1 MPIKDSNP
9 SIEWVKVRTVQSKRY
24 NILYLDSGSGIGG
37 GQRSL
42 LLLLKHLDATRFR
55 SFVGCLGD
63 SMLAAAAR
71 KEGHPVIPL
80 DLPKQHDKGDKTRRF
95 TFDDITRDLRQ
106 VKVILQLLGVLQE
119 KQIDLIHANSL
130 AAGLIGGVAAK
141 LYGVPIVMHK
151 RYATAYGVLDRL
163 CEALLDRV
171 ILVSEATRWTFAP
184 HSKQALI
191 YNGVELSKLEPSS
204 QVERQRNPACPDE
217 IGDPIGVETLRADL
231 NLDPNAVL
239 VGIVT
244 RITPE
249 KGIHTLIEATAKL
262 KASPAVQLLV
272 VGGPY
277 FPKDAEYINS
287 LKVQAKKLG
296 IADRVIFT
304 GFLED
309 TEAILSFL
317 DVVLL
322 ASTIPEAC
330 PRTIIEAMAA
340 GVPVIATPLGGSKE
354 LVTPETGI
362 LVPAEDP
369 DAFAEA
375 ITQLA
380 EDAERRKQMG
390 KACRLRAEQLF
401 CATQN
406 ARLTEDLYLDLL

>member
-1 MPIKDSNP
+1 
-9 SIEWVKVRTVQSKRY
+9 
-24 NILYLDSGSGIGG
+24 
-37 GQRSL
+37 
-42 LLLLKHLDATRFR
+42 
-55 SFVGCLGD
+55 
-63 SMLAAAAR
+63 MLAAAAR
-71 KEGHPVIPL
+71 KAGHPVIPL
-80 DLPKQHDKGDKTRRF
+80 NLPKQHDKGDKIRRF
-95 TFDDITRDLRQ
+95 TLHDIGRDLQ
-106 VKVILQLLGVLQE
+106 HITVIFQLLRVLEEQ
-119 KQIDLIHANSL
+119 QIDLIHANSL

-151 RYATAYGVLDRL
+151 RYATAYGVLDRI

-171 ILVSEATRWTFAP
+171 ILVSEATRWRFAP
-184 HSKQALI
+184 SSKQALI
-191 YNGVELSKLEPSS
+191 YNGVELSSLQPSS
-204 QVERQRNPACPDE
+204 QL
-217 IGDPIGVETLRADL
+217 ETLRADL
-231 NLDPNAVL
+231 NLDPDALL

-262 KASPAVQLLV
+262 KKSPNIQLLV

-277 FPKDAEYINS
+277 FPKDAEYIES
-287 LKVQAKKLG
+287 LKVQAEKLG

-309 TEAILSFL
+309 TGAILSLL

-340 GVPVIATPLGGSKE
+340 GAPVIATPLGGSKE

-362 LVPAEDP
+362 LVPAEDA

-380 EDAERRKQMG
+380 EDTQRRKRMG
-390 KACRLRAEQLF
+390 RACRLRAEQLF

>member
-1 MPIKDSNP
+1 M
-9 SIEWVKVRTVQSKRY
+9 QSKRC

-55 SFVGCLGD
+55 SFLGCLGD

-71 KEGHPVIPL
+71 KAGHPVVPL
-80 DLPKQHDKGDKTRRF
+80 DLPQQHDKGDKVRRF
-95 TFDDITRDLRQ
+95 TFDDIGRDLRQ
-106 VKVILQLLGVLQE
+106 LKVIFQLLWVLE
-119 KQIDLIHANSL
+119 DKQIDLIHANSL
-130 AAGLIGGVAAK
+130 AAGLIGGVAGK
-141 LYGVPIVMHK
+141 LYGIPVIMHK
-151 RYATAYGVLDRL
+151 RYATAYGVLDRI
-163 CEALLDRV
+163 CEALLDRA
-171 ILVSEATRWTFAP
+171 ILVSEATRWEFAP

-191 YNGVELSKLEPSS
+191 YNGVELSAFQPSS
-204 QVERQRNPACPDE
+204 QA
-217 IGDPIGVETLRADL
+217 ETLRTVF
-231 NLDPNAVL
+231 NLDPDAVL
-239 VGIVT
+239 IGIVT

-249 KGIHTLIEATAKL
+249 KGIHLLIEVTAKL
-262 KASPAVQLLV
+262 KSSPSVQLLV

-277 FPKDAEYINS
+277 FRTDAEYIDS

-296 IADRVIFT
+296 VADRVIFT

-309 TEAILSFL
+309 TDAILSLL
-317 DVVLL
+317 DIVLL

-354 LVTPETGI
+354 LVTPETGL
-362 LVPAEDP
+362 LVPAEDA
-369 DAFAEA
+369 DAFAAA

-380 EDAERRKQMG
+380 EDAERRKRMG
-390 KACRLRAEQLF
+390 VACRLRAEQLF
-401 CATQN
+401 CAAQN

>member
-1 MPIKDSNP
+1 M
-9 SIEWVKVRTVQSKRY
+9 QSKRY

-42 LLLLKHLDATRFR
+42 LLLLKHLDTTRFC
-55 SFVGCLGD
+55 SFVGCLGG

-71 KEGHPVIPL
+71 KAGHSVSPL
-80 DLPKQHDKGDKTRRF
+80 DLPKQHDKGDKVRRF
-95 TFDDITRDLRQ
+95 TFDDIGRDLRQ
-106 VKVILQLLGVLQE
+106 LKVIFQLLAVLAD

-130 AAGLIGGVAAK
+130 AAGLIGGVASK
-141 LYGVPIVMHK
+141 LYGIPIVMHK
-151 RYATAYGVLDRL
+151 RYATAYGVLDRI

-184 HSKQALI
+184 DSKQALI
-191 YNGVELSKLEPSS
+191 YNGVELSSLQSSS
-204 QVERQRNPACPDE
+204 QVERQRNP
-217 IGDPIGVETLRADL
+217 DPIGVEPLQSDL
-231 NLDPNAVL
+231 NLDPDAL
-239 VGIVT
+239 LIGIVT

-262 KASPAVQLLV
+262 KVLPAVQLLV

-277 FPKDAEYINS
+277 FPKDAEYIDS
-287 LKVQAKKLG
+287 LKVQTEKLG
-296 IADRVIFT
+296 ITDRVIFT

-309 TEAILSFL
+309 TDAILSLL

-362 LVPAEDP
+362 LVPPEDA

-380 EDAERRKQMG
+380 EDAERRERMG
-390 KACRLRAEQLF
+390 EACRLRAEHLF

>member
-1 MPIKDSNP
+1 
-9 SIEWVKVRTVQSKRY
+9 
-24 NILYLDSGSGIGG
+24 
-37 GQRSL
+37 
-42 LLLLKHLDATRFR
+42 
-55 SFVGCLGD
+55 
-63 SMLAAAAR
+63 MLAAAAR
-71 KEGHPVIPL
+71 KAGHPVIPL
-80 DLPKQHDKGDKTRRF
+80 DLPKQHDKGDKVRRF
-95 TFDDITRDLRQ
+95 TFDDITRDLLQ
-106 VKVILQLLGVLQE
+106 LKVIFQLLWVLEE

-130 AAGLIGGVAAK
+130 AAGLIGGIAAK

-163 CEALLDRV
+163 CEKLLDRV
-171 ILVSEATRWTFAP
+171 ILVSEATRWAFAP

-191 YNGVELSKLEPSS
+191 YNGVELSALRPPLSPPRWRGGK
-204 QVERQRNPACPDE
+204 
-217 IGDPIGVETLRADL
+217 TLRADL
-231 NLDPNAVL
+231 NLDPDAL
-239 VGIVT
+239 LIGIVT

-249 KGIHTLIEATAKL
+249 KGIHLLIEATAKL
-262 KASPAVQLLV
+262 KASPYIQLLV

-277 FPKDAEYINS
+277 FPKDAEYIDS
-287 LKVQAKKLG
+287 LKVQAEKLG

-309 TEAILSFL
+309 TGAILSLL

-369 DAFAEA
+369 DAFAAA

-380 EDAERRKQMG
+380 EDNERRKRMG

>member
-1 MPIKDSNP
+1 M
-9 SIEWVKVRTVQSKRY
+9 QSKRY

-71 KEGHPVIPL
+71 KAGHPVIPL
-80 DLPKQHDKGDKTRRF
+80 DLPKQHDKGDKVRRF
-95 TFDDITRDLRQ
+95 TFDDITRDLLQ
-106 VKVILQLLGVLQE
+106 LKVIFQLLWVLEE

-130 AAGLIGGVAAK
+130 AAGLIGGIAAK

-163 CEALLDRV
+163 CEKLLDRV
-171 ILVSEATRWTFAP
+171 ILVSEATRWAFAP
-184 HSKQALI
+184 HSKQTLI
-191 YNGVELSKLEPSS
+191 YNGVELSALRPPLSPPRWRGGK
-204 QVERQRNPACPDE
+204 
-217 IGDPIGVETLRADL
+217 TLRTDL
-231 NLDPNAVL
+231 NLDPDAL
-239 VGIVT
+239 LIGIVT

-249 KGIHTLIEATAKL
+249 KGIHLLIEATAKL
-262 KASPAVQLLV
+262 KASPYIQLLV

-277 FPKDAEYINS
+277 FPKDAEYIDS
-287 LKVQAKKLG
+287 LRVQAEKLG

-309 TEAILSFL
+309 TGAILSLL

-362 LVPAEDP
+362 LVPAEDA
-369 DAFAEA
+369 DAFAAA

-380 EDAERRKQMG
+380 EDNERRKQMG

-401 CATQN
+401 CAIQN

>member
-1 MPIKDSNP
+1 M
-9 SIEWVKVRTVQSKRY
+9 QSKRY

-71 KEGHPVIPL
+71 KAGHPVIPL
-80 DLPKQHDKGDKTRRF
+80 DLPKQHDKGDKVRRF
-95 TFDDITRDLRQ
+95 TFDDITRDLLQ
-106 VKVILQLLGVLQE
+106 LKVIFQLLWVLEE

-130 AAGLIGGVAAK
+130 AAGLIGGIAAK
-141 LYGVPIVMHK
+141 LYGIPIVMHK

-163 CEALLDRV
+163 CEKLLDRV
-171 ILVSEATRWTFAP
+171 ILVSEATRWAFAP
-184 HSKQALI
+184 HSKQTLI
-191 YNGVELSKLEPSS
+191 YNGVELSALRPPLSPPRWRGGK
-204 QVERQRNPACPDE
+204 
-217 IGDPIGVETLRADL
+217 TLRADL
-231 NLDPNAVL
+231 NLDPDAL
-239 VGIVT
+239 LIGIVT

-249 KGIHTLIEATAKL
+249 KGIHLLIEATAKL
-262 KASPAVQLLV
+262 KASPYIQLLV

-277 FPKDAEYINS
+277 FPKDAEYIDS
-287 LKVQAKKLG
+287 LKVQAEKLG

-309 TEAILSFL
+309 TGAILSLL

-362 LVPAEDP
+362 LVPAEDA
-369 DAFAEA
+369 DAFAAA

-380 EDAERRKQMG
+380 EDAERRKRMG
-390 KACRLRAEQLF
+390 VACRLRAEQLF
-401 CATQN
+401 CAN
-406 ARLTEDLYLDLL
+406 AERTVD

>member
-1 MPIKDSNP
+1 M
-9 SIEWVKVRTVQSKRY
+9 KVRTVQPKRY
-24 NILYLDSGSGIGG
+24 NVLYLDSGSGIGG

-42 LLLLKHLDATRFR
+42 LLLLKHLDTTRFC

-71 KEGHPVIPL
+71 KAGHPVLPL
-80 DLPKQHDKGDKTRRF
+80 DLPQQHDKGNKTRRF
-95 TFDDITRDLRQ
+95 TSDDITRDLRQ
-106 VKVILQLLGVLQE
+106 LKVIFQLLWMLAD

-141 LYGVPIVMHK
+141 LYGIPVVMHK
-151 RYATAYGVLDRL
+151 RYATAYGVLDRI

-171 ILVSEATRWTFAP
+171 ILVSEATRWAFAP
-184 HSKQALI
+184 DSKQALI
-191 YNGVELSKLEPSS
+191 YNGVELSSLQPSA
-204 QVERQRNPACPDE
+204 QAA
-217 IGDPIGVETLRADL
+217 TLRTDF
-231 NLDPNAVL
+231 NLDPDALL

-249 KGIHTLIEATAKL
+249 KGIHTLIEATGRL
-262 KASPAVQLLV
+262 KTSPFVQLLV

-277 FPKDAEYINS
+277 FPKDAEYIDS
-287 LKVQAKKLG
+287 LKVQAERLG
-296 IADRVIFT
+296 VADRVIFT

-309 TEAILSFL
+309 TEAILSLL

-362 LVPAEDP
+362 LVPPEDP
-369 DAFAEA
+369 DAFARA
-375 ITQLA
+375 IMRLA
-380 EDAERRKQMG
+380 EDAERRKRMD

>member
-1 MPIKDSNP
+1 M
-9 SIEWVKVRTVQSKRY
+9 QSKRY

-42 LLLLKHLDATRFR
+42 LLLLKHLDAARFH
-55 SFVGCLGD
+55 SFLGCLGD

-71 KEGHPVIPL
+71 KAGHTVSPL
-80 DLPKQHDKGDKTRRF
+80 DLPQQHDKGDKVRRF
-95 TFDDITRDLRQ
+95 TFDDIGRDLRHLR
-106 VKVILQLLGVLQE
+106 VIFQLLRVLAE

-130 AAGLIGGVAAK
+130 AAGLIGGIAAK

-151 RYATAYGVLDRL
+151 RYATAYGVLDRV
-163 CEALLDRV
+163 CEALLDHV
-171 ILVSEATRWTFAP
+171 ILVSEATRWAFAP
-184 HSKQALI
+184 DAKQTLI
-191 YNGVELSKLEPSS
+191 YNGVEFSSLQPSS
-204 QVERQRNPACPDE
+204 Q
-217 IGDPIGVETLRADL
+217 VETLRADL
-231 NLDPNAVL
+231 SLDPDALL

-262 KASPAVQLLV
+262 KASSAVQLLV

-277 FPKDAEYINS
+277 FPKDAEYIDS

-296 IADRVIFT
+296 VTDRVIFT

-309 TEAILSFL
+309 TEAILSLL

-362 LVPAEDP
+362 LVPAEDA

-375 ITQLA
+375 IAQLA
-380 EDAERRKQMG
+380 EDAERRKRMG
-390 KACRLRAEQLF
+390 KGCRLRAEQLF
-401 CATQN
+401 CAMQN
-406 ARLTEDLYLDLL
+406 ARLTEALYLDLL

>member
-1 MPIKDSNP
+1 M
-9 SIEWVKVRTVQSKRY
+9 QSKRY

-55 SFVGCLGD
+55 SFLGCLGD

-71 KEGHPVIPL
+71 KAGHPVIPL
-80 DLPKQHDKGDKTRRF
+80 DLPKQHDKGDKVRRF
-95 TFDDITRDLRQ
+95 TFDDITRDLLQ
-106 VKVILQLLGVLQE
+106 LKVIFQLLWVLEE

-130 AAGLIGGVAAK
+130 AAGLIGGIAAK
-141 LYGVPIVMHK
+141 LYGIPIVMHK

-163 CEALLDRV
+163 CEKLLDRV
-171 ILVSEATRWTFAP
+171 ILVSEATRWAFAP

-191 YNGVELSKLEPSS
+191 YNGVELSALRPPLSPPRWRGGK
-204 QVERQRNPACPDE
+204 
-217 IGDPIGVETLRADL
+217 TLRADL
-231 NLDPNAVL
+231 NLDPDAL
-239 VGIVT
+239 LIGIVT

-249 KGIHTLIEATAKL
+249 KGIHLLIEATAKL
-262 KASPAVQLLV
+262 KASPYIQLLV

-277 FPKDAEYINS
+277 FPKDAEYIDS
-287 LKVQAKKLG
+287 LKVQAEKLG

-309 TEAILSFL
+309 TGAILSLL

-369 DAFAEA
+369 DAFAAA

-380 EDAERRKQMG
+380 EDNERRKRMG

>member
-1 MPIKDSNP
+1 M
-9 SIEWVKVRTVQSKRY
+9 QSERY

-42 LLLLKHLDATRFR
+42 LLLLKHLDTTRFR
-55 SFVGCLGD
+55 SFVGCLGE

-71 KEGHPVIPL
+71 KAGHTVIPL
-80 DLPKQHDKGDKTRRF
+80 DLPRQHDKGDTGRRF
-95 TFDDITRDLRQ
+95 TFHDIGRDLRQ
-106 VKVILQLLGVLQE
+106 LNVIFQLLWVLEE

-141 LYGVPIVMHK
+141 LYGLPVVMHK
-151 RYATAYGVLDRL
+151 RYATTYRVLDRI
-163 CEALLDRV
+163 CEGLLDRV
-171 ILVSEATRWTFAP
+171 ILVSEATRWAFAP
-184 HSKQALI
+184 SSKQVLI
-191 YNGVELSKLEPSS
+191 YNGVELSPFRPPLSPPRWRGGK
-204 QVERQRNPACPDE
+204 
-217 IGDPIGVETLRADL
+217 TLRADL
-231 NLDPNAVL
+231 NLDPDAVL
-239 VGIVT
+239 IGIVT
-244 RITPE
+244 RLTPE

-262 KASPAVQLLV
+262 TVSPPVQLLV

-277 FPKDAEYINS
+277 FPKDAEYIDS

-309 TEAILSFL
+309 TGAILSLL

-362 LVPAEDP
+362 LVPPEDP
-369 DAFAEA
+369 DAFAAA

-380 EDAERRKQMG
+380 ENSERRKQMG

-401 CATQN
+401 GATQN

>member
-1 MPIKDSNP
+1 M
-9 SIEWVKVRTVQSKRY
+9 QSKRY

-55 SFVGCLGD
+55 SFLGCLGD

-71 KEGHPVIPL
+71 KAGHPVIPL
-80 DLPKQHDKGDKTRRF
+80 DLPQQHDKGDKVRRF
-95 TFDDITRDLRQ
+95 TFDDITRDLLQ
-106 VKVILQLLGVLQE
+106 LKVIFQLLGVLQE

-130 AAGLIGGVAAK
+130 AAGLISGVAGK
-141 LYGVPIVMHK
+141 LYGIPVIMHK
-151 RYATAYGVLDRL
+151 RYATAYGVLDRI

-171 ILVSEATRWTFAP
+171 ILVSEATRWAFAP
-184 HSKQALI
+184 DSKQALI
-191 YNGVELSKLEPSS
+191 YNGVELSPLQPSS
-204 QVERQRNPACPDE
+204 RA
-217 IGDPIGVETLRADL
+217 ETLRADF
-231 NLDPNAVL
+231 NSDPDAL
-239 VGIVT
+239 LIGIVT

-249 KGIHTLIEATAKL
+249 KGIHLLIEATAKL
-262 KASPAVQLLV
+262 KASPSVQLLV

-277 FPKDAEYINS
+277 FPKDAEYIDS

-296 IADRVIFT
+296 ITDRVVFT

-309 TEAILSFL
+309 TGAILSLL

-362 LVPAEDP
+362 LVPAEDA

-380 EDAERRKQMG
+380 EDSERRKRMG
-390 KACRLRAEQLF
+390 KACRLRAERLF

-406 ARLTEDLYLDLL
+406 ARLTEDLYLELL

>member
-1 MPIKDSNP
+1 M
-9 SIEWVKVRTVQSKRY
+9 QSKRY

-55 SFVGCLGD
+55 SFLGCLGD

-71 KEGHPVIPL
+71 KAGHPVIPL
-80 DLPKQHDKGDKTRRF
+80 DLPKQHDKGDKVRRF
-95 TFDDITRDLRQ
+95 TFDDITRDLLQ
-106 VKVILQLLGVLQE
+106 FKVIFQLLWVLEE

-130 AAGLIGGVAAK
+130 AAGLIGGIVGK

-163 CEALLDRV
+163 CEVLLDRV
-171 ILVSEATRWTFAP
+171 ILVSEATRWAFAP

-191 YNGVELSKLEPSS
+191 YNGVELSALRPPLSPPRWRGGK
-204 QVERQRNPACPDE
+204 
-217 IGDPIGVETLRADL
+217 TLRADL
-231 NLDPNAVL
+231 NLDPDAL
-239 VGIVT
+239 LIGIVT

-249 KGIHTLIEATAKL
+249 KGIHLLIEATAKL
-262 KASPAVQLLV
+262 KASPYIQLLV

-277 FPKDAEYINS
+277 FPKDAEYIDS
-287 LKVQAKKLG
+287 LKVQAEKLG

-309 TEAILSFL
+309 TGAILSLL

-369 DAFAEA
+369 DAFAAA

-380 EDAERRKQMG
+380 EDNERRKRMG

>member
-1 MPIKDSNP
+1 M
-9 SIEWVKVRTVQSKRY
+9 QSKRY

-55 SFVGCLGD
+55 SFLGCLGD

-71 KEGHPVIPL
+71 KAGHPVIPL
-80 DLPKQHDKGDKTRRF
+80 DLPKQHDKGDKVRRF
-95 TFDDITRDLRQ
+95 TFDDITRDLLQ
-106 VKVILQLLGVLQE
+106 LKVIFQLLWVLEE

-130 AAGLIGGVAAK
+130 AAGLIGGIAAK

-163 CEALLDRV
+163 CEKLLDRV
-171 ILVSEATRWTFAP
+171 ILVSEATRWAFAP
-184 HSKQALI
+184 HSKQTLI
-191 YNGVELSKLEPSS
+191 YNGVELSALRPPLSPPRWRGGK
-204 QVERQRNPACPDE
+204 
-217 IGDPIGVETLRADL
+217 TLRADL
-231 NLDPNAVL
+231 NLDPDAL
-239 VGIVT
+239 LIGIVT

-249 KGIHTLIEATAKL
+249 KGIHLLIEATAKL
-262 KASPAVQLLV
+262 KASPSVQLLV

-277 FPKDAEYINS
+277 FPKDAEYIDS
-287 LKVQAKKLG
+287 LKVQAEKLG

-309 TEAILSFL
+309 IQAILSLL

-362 LVPAEDP
+362 LVPAEDA
-369 DAFAEA
+369 DAFAAA

-380 EDAERRKQMG
+380 EDNERRKQMG

>member
-1 MPIKDSNP
+1 MS
-9 SIEWVKVRTVQSKRY
+9 EGRTVRSKRY

-42 LLLLKHLDATRFR
+42 LLLLKHLDATRFW

-71 KEGHPVIPL
+71 KVGHTVIPL
-80 DLPKQHDKGDKTRRF
+80 DLPQQHDKGNKARRF
-95 TFDDITRDLRQ
+95 TFNDITRDLRQ
-106 VKVILQLLGVLQE
+106 LKVIFQLLGVLAE
-119 KQIDLIHANSL
+119 KQIDLIHANSM

-151 RYATAYGVLDRL
+151 RYATTYGVLDRI

-171 ILVSEATRWTFAP
+171 ILVSEATRWRFAP
-184 HSKQALI
+184 HSKQMLI
-191 YNGVELSKLEPSS
+191 YNGVELSPFRPPLSPP
-204 QVERQRNPACPDE
+204 RWR
-217 IGDPIGVETLRADL
+217 GDKTLRANL
-231 NLDPNAVL
+231 NLDPDAIL

-262 KASPAVQLLV
+262 KTSPSVQLLV

-277 FPKDAEYINS
+277 FPKDAEYIDS
-287 LKVQAKKLG
+287 LKVQAEKLG

-309 TEAILSFL
+309 TGAILSLL

-330 PRTIIEAMAA
+330 PRTIIEAMGA

-362 LVPAEDP
+362 LVPPEDA

>member
-1 MPIKDSNP
+1 M
-9 SIEWVKVRTVQSKRY
+9 KVRTLQSKRY

-42 LLLLKHLDATRFR
+42 LLLLKYLDATRFR
-55 SFVGCLGD
+55 SFLGCLGD

-71 KEGHPVIPL
+71 KAGHPVIPL
-80 DLPKQHDKGDKTRRF
+80 DLPKQHDKGDKVRRF
-95 TFDDITRDLRQ
+95 TFDDIMRDLLQ
-106 VKVILQLLGVLQE
+106 LKVIFQLLWVLEE

-130 AAGLIGGVAAK
+130 AAGLIGGIAAK

-163 CEALLDRV
+163 CEKLLDRV
-171 ILVSEATRWTFAP
+171 ILVSEATRWAFAP
-184 HSKQALI
+184 HSKQTLI
-191 YNGVELSKLEPSS
+191 YNGVELSALRPPLSPPRWRGGK
-204 QVERQRNPACPDE
+204 
-217 IGDPIGVETLRADL
+217 TLRTDL
-231 NLDPNAVL
+231 NLDPDAL
-239 VGIVT
+239 LIGIVT

-249 KGIHTLIEATAKL
+249 KGIHLLIEATAKL
-262 KASPAVQLLV
+262 KASPYIQLLV

-277 FPKDAEYINS
+277 FPKDAEYIDS
-287 LKVQAKKLG
+287 LKVQAEKLG

-309 TEAILSFL
+309 IQAILSLL

-354 LVTPETGI
+354 LVTPETGL
-362 LVPAEDP
+362 LVPAEDA
-369 DAFAEA
+369 DAFAAA

-380 EDAERRKQMG
+380 EDNERRKRMG

>member
-1 MPIKDSNP
+1 M
-9 SIEWVKVRTVQSKRY
+9 QSKRY

-42 LLLLKHLDATRFR
+42 LLLLKYLDATRFR
-55 SFVGCLGD
+55 SFLGCLGD

-71 KEGHPVIPL
+71 KAGHPVIPL
-80 DLPKQHDKGDKTRRF
+80 DLPKQHDKGDKVRRF
-95 TFDDITRDLRQ
+95 TFDDITRDLLQ
-106 VKVILQLLGVLQE
+106 LKVIFQLLWVLEE

-130 AAGLIGGVAAK
+130 AAGLIGGIAAK

-163 CEALLDRV
+163 CEKLLDRV
-171 ILVSEATRWTFAP
+171 ILVSEATRWAFAP
-184 HSKQALI
+184 HSKQTLI
-191 YNGVELSKLEPSS
+191 YNGVELSALRPPLSPPRWRGGK
-204 QVERQRNPACPDE
+204 
-217 IGDPIGVETLRADL
+217 TLRADL
-231 NLDPNAVL
+231 NLDPDAL
-239 VGIVT
+239 LIGIVT

-249 KGIHTLIEATAKL
+249 KGIHLLIEATTKL
-262 KASPAVQLLV
+262 KASSYIQLLV

-277 FPKDAEYINS
+277 FPKDAEYIDS

-309 TEAILSFL
+309 TGAILSLL

-369 DAFAEA
+369 DAFAAA

-380 EDAERRKQMG
+380 EDNERRKRMG

>member
-1 MPIKDSNP
+1 M
-9 SIEWVKVRTVQSKRY
+9 QSKRY
-24 NILYLDSGSGIGG
+24 NILCLDSGSGIGG

-42 LLLLKHLDATRFR
+42 LLLLKHLDTTRFR

-71 KEGHPVIPL
+71 KAGHTVLPL
-80 DLPKQHDKGDKTRRF
+80 DLPQQHDKGDKVRRF
-95 TFDDITRDLRQ
+95 TFDDLTRDLRQ
-106 VKVILQLLGVLQE
+106 LKVIFQLLGVLE
-119 KQIDLIHANSL
+119 AKQIDLIHANSL

-141 LYGVPIVMHK
+141 LYGIPIVMHK
-151 RYATAYGVLDRL
+151 RYATAYGVLDRI

-171 ILVSEATRWTFAP
+171 ILVSEATRWRFAP
-184 HSKQALI
+184 HSKQTLI
-191 YNGVELSKLEPSS
+191 YNGVELSSLQSS
-204 QVERQRNPACPDE
+204 PQT
-217 IGDPIGVETLRADL
+217 ETLRADL
-231 NLDPNAVL
+231 NLDPDAL
-239 VGIVT
+239 LIGIVT

-262 KASPAVQLLV
+262 KASPPVQLLV

-277 FPKDAEYINS
+277 FPKDAEYIDS

-296 IADRVIFT
+296 IADRVVFT

-309 TEAILSFL
+309 TDAMLSLL

-362 LVPAEDP
+362 LVPAEDA
-369 DAFAEA
+369 DAFAGA

-380 EDAERRKQMG
+380 EDADRREQLG

>member
-1 MPIKDSNP
+1 
-9 SIEWVKVRTVQSKRY
+9 
-24 NILYLDSGSGIGG
+24 
-37 GQRSL
+37 
-42 LLLLKHLDATRFR
+42 
-55 SFVGCLGD
+55 
-63 SMLAAAAR
+63 MLSAAAQKA
-71 KEGHPVIPL
+71 GHPVLAL
-80 DLPKQHDKGDKTRRF
+80 DLPQQHDKGDKTRRF
-95 TFDDITRDLRQ
+95 TFDDLMRDLRQ
-106 VKVILQLLGVLQE
+106 LKVIFQLLRLLEE

-130 AAGLIGGVAAK
+130 AAGLIGGIAAK
-141 LYGVPIVMHK
+141 LYGIPIVMHK
-151 RYATAYGVLDRL
+151 RYATAYGVLDRI

-184 HSKQALI
+184 HSKQVLI
-191 YNGVELSKLEPSS
+191 YNGVELSSFQSSS
-204 QVERQRNPACPDE
+204 QVEHQRNP
-217 IGDPIGVETLRADL
+217 DPIGAETLRANL
-231 NLDPNAVL
+231 NLNPDALL

-262 KASPAVQLLV
+262 KTSPNIQLLV

-277 FPKDAEYINS
+277 FPKDAEYIDS
-287 LKVQAKKLG
+287 LKAQVRKNLG

-304 GFLED
+304 GFLEETD
-309 TEAILSFL
+309 AILSLL

-362 LVPAEDP
+362 LVPAEAA

-380 EDAERRKQMG
+380 EDAERRKRMG
-390 KACRLRAEQLF
+390 KGLPFEGGTPVLCNAE
-401 CATQN
+401 
-406 ARLTEDLYLDLL
+406 R

>member
-1 MPIKDSNP
+1 M
-9 SIEWVKVRTVQSKRY
+9 QSKRY

-55 SFVGCLGD
+55 SFLGCLGD

-71 KEGHPVIPL
+71 KAGHPVIPL
-80 DLPKQHDKGDKTRRF
+80 DLPKQHDKGDKVRRF
-95 TFDDITRDLRQ
+95 TFDDITRDLLQ
-106 VKVILQLLGVLQE
+106 LKVIFQLLWVLEE

-130 AAGLIGGVAAK
+130 AAGLIGGIAAK

-151 RYATAYGVLDRL
+151 RYATAYGVLDWL
-163 CEALLDRV
+163 CEKLLDRV
-171 ILVSEATRWTFAP
+171 ILVSEATRWAFAP
-184 HSKQALI
+184 HSKQTLI
-191 YNGVELSKLEPSS
+191 YNGVELSALRLPLSPPRWRGGK
-204 QVERQRNPACPDE
+204 
-217 IGDPIGVETLRADL
+217 TLWADL
-231 NLDPNAVL
+231 NLDPDAL
-239 VGIVT
+239 LIGIVT

-249 KGIHTLIEATAKL
+249 KGIHLLIEATAKL
-262 KASPAVQLLV
+262 KASSSVQLLV

-277 FPKDAEYINS
+277 FPKDAEYIDS
-287 LKVQAKKLG
+287 LKVQAEKLG

-309 TEAILSFL
+309 IQAILSLL

-369 DAFAEA
+369 DAFAAA

-380 EDAERRKQMG
+380 EDNERRKQMG

>member
-1 MPIKDSNP
+1 
-9 SIEWVKVRTVQSKRY
+9 
-24 NILYLDSGSGIGG
+24 
-37 GQRSL
+37 
-42 LLLLKHLDATRFR
+42 
-55 SFVGCLGD
+55 
-63 SMLAAAAR
+63 MLAAAAR
-71 KEGHPVIPL
+71 KAGHPVSPL
-80 DLPKQHDKGDKTRRF
+80 DLPQQHDKGDKTRRF
-95 TFDDITRDLRQ
+95 TFDDIARDLRQ
-106 VKVILQLLGVLQE
+106 LKVVFQLLGVLSE

-151 RYATAYGVLDRL
+151 RYATAYGVLDRMGD
-163 CEALLDRV
+163 ALLDRV
-171 ILVSEATRWTFAP
+171 ILVSEATRWAFAP
-184 HSKQALI
+184 DAKQTLI
-191 YNGVELSKLEPSS
+191 YNGVELSSFRPPLSPPRWRGGK
-204 QVERQRNPACPDE
+204 
-217 IGDPIGVETLRADL
+217 TLRADL
-231 NLDPNAVL
+231 NIAPDALL

-249 KGIHTLIEATAKL
+249 KGIHLLIEATARL
-262 KASPAVQLLV
+262 RASPLVQLLV

-277 FPKDAEYINS
+277 FPKDAEYIDS
-287 LKVQAKKLG
+287 LKVQAEKLG
-296 IADRVIFT
+296 IANRVIFT

-309 TEAILSFL
+309 TDTILSLL

-362 LVPAEDP
+362 LVPAEDA
-369 DAFAEA
+369 DAFAAA

-380 EDAERRKQMG
+380 EDADRRKRMG

>member
-1 MPIKDSNP
+1 M
-9 SIEWVKVRTVQSKRY
+9 QSKRY

-42 LLLLKHLDATRFR
+42 LLLLKHLDTTRFC

-71 KEGHPVIPL
+71 KAEHPVLPL
-80 DLPKQHDKGDKTRRF
+80 DLPKQHDKGDKVRRF
-95 TFDDITRDLRQ
+95 TFDDIGRDLRHL
-106 VKVILQLLGVLQE
+106 KVIFQLLGVLEE

-151 RYATAYGVLDRL
+151 RYATAYGILDRI

-171 ILVSEATRWTFAP
+171 ILVSEATRWKFAP
-184 HSKQALI
+184 DSKQALI
-191 YNGVELSKLEPSS
+191 YNGVELSSLQPSS
-204 QVERQRNPACPDE
+204 QA
-217 IGDPIGVETLRADL
+217 ETLRADL
-231 NLDPNAVL
+231 NLDPDAL
-239 VGIVT
+239 LIGIVT

-262 KASPAVQLLV
+262 KKSPTVQLLV

-277 FPKDAEYINS
+277 FPKDVEYIDS

-309 TEAILSFL
+309 TDVILSLL

-362 LVPAEDP
+362 LVPPEDA
-369 DAFAEA
+369 DAFAAA

-380 EDAERRKQMG
+380 EDAEQRKRMG
-390 KACRLRAEQLF
+390 KACRLRAEHLF

>member
-1 MPIKDSNP
+1 M
-9 SIEWVKVRTVQSKRY
+9 EWVKVRTVQSKRY

-42 LLLLKHLDATRFR
+42 LLLLKHLNAMRFR

-63 SMLAAAAR
+63 SMLATAAR
-71 KEGHPVIPL
+71 KAGHTVLPL
-80 DLPKQHDKGDKTRRF
+80 ALPQQHDKGDKVRRF

-106 VKVILQLLGVLQE
+106 LKVICQLLWALAE

-151 RYATAYGVLDRL
+151 RYATAYGVLDRI
-163 CEALLDRV
+163 CEALLDHV

-191 YNGVELSKLEPSS
+191 YNGVELSSLQPSL
-204 QVERQRNPACPDE
+204 QA
-217 IGDPIGVETLRADL
+217 ETLRADL
-231 NLDPNAVL
+231 NLDPDAL
-239 VGIVT
+239 LIGIVT

-262 KASPAVQLLV
+262 KALPFVQLLV
-272 VGGPY
+272 VGGAY
-277 FPKDAEYINS
+277 FPKDAEYIDS
-287 LKVQAKKLG
+287 LKVQAEKLG

-309 TEAILSFL
+309 TDVILSLL

-362 LVPAEDP
+362 LVPAEDAN
-369 DAFAEA
+369 AFATA

-380 EDAERRKQMG
+380 EDSERRKQMG

-406 ARLTEDLYLDLL
+406 ARLTENLYLDLL

>member
-1 MPIKDSNP
+1 M
-9 SIEWVKVRTVQSKRY
+9 QSKRY

-42 LLLLKHLDATRFR
+42 LLLLKHLDTTRFH

-71 KEGHPVIPL
+71 KAGHTVLPF
-80 DLPKQHDKGDKTRRF
+80 DLPQQHDKGDKARRF

-106 VKVILQLLGVLQE
+106 LTVIFQLLGVLE
-119 KQIDLIHANSL
+119 AKQINLIHANSL

-141 LYGVPIVMHK
+141 LYGVPVVMHK
-151 RYATAYGVLDRL
+151 RYATAYGVLDRI

-184 HSKQALI
+184 NSKQALI
-191 YNGVELSKLEPSS
+191 YNGVELSSLQPSPQTEP
-204 QVERQRNPACPDE
+204 
-217 IGDPIGVETLRADL
+217 LRADF
-231 NLDPNAVL
+231 NLDPDAVL
-239 VGIVT
+239 IGIVT

-262 KASPAVQLLV
+262 KASPSVQLLV

-277 FPKDAEYINS
+277 FPKDAEYIDS
-287 LKVQAKKLG
+287 LKAQAKELG
-296 IADRVIFT
+296 VADRVIFT

-309 TEAILSFL
+309 TAAILSLL

-362 LVPAEDP
+362 LVPAEDA
-369 DAFAEA
+369 DAFAKA
-375 ITQLA
+375 ISQLV
-380 EDAERRKQMG
+380 EDAERRKRMG
-390 KACRLRAEQLF
+390 KACRLRAKQLF

>member
-1 MPIKDSNP
+1 M
-9 SIEWVKVRTVQSKRY
+9 QSKRY

-55 SFVGCLGD
+55 SFLGCLGD

-71 KEGHPVIPL
+71 KAGHPVIPL
-80 DLPKQHDKGDKTRRF
+80 DLPKQHDKGDKVRRF
-95 TFDDITRDLRQ
+95 TFDDITRDLLQ
-106 VKVILQLLGVLQE
+106 LKVIFQLLWVLEE

-130 AAGLIGGVAAK
+130 AAGLIGGIAAK

-163 CEALLDRV
+163 CEKLLDRV
-171 ILVSEATRWTFAP
+171 ILVSEATRWAFAP
-184 HSKQALI
+184 HSKQTLI
-191 YNGVELSKLEPSS
+191 YNGVELSALRPPLSPPRWRGGK
-204 QVERQRNPACPDE
+204 
-217 IGDPIGVETLRADL
+217 TLRADL
-231 NLDPNAVL
+231 NLDPDAL
-239 VGIVT
+239 LIGIVT

-249 KGIHTLIEATAKL
+249 KGIHLLIEATAKL
-262 KASPAVQLLV
+262 KASPYIQLLV

-277 FPKDAEYINS
+277 FPKDAEYIDS
-287 LKVQAKKLG
+287 LKVQAEKLG

-309 TEAILSFL
+309 IQAILSLL

-362 LVPAEDP
+362 LVPAEDA
-369 DAFAEA
+369 DAFAAA

-380 EDAERRKQMG
+380 EDNERRKQMG

>member
-1 MPIKDSNP
+1 MG
-9 SIEWVKVRTVQSKRY
+9 ETVQSQR

-42 LLLLKHLDATRFR
+42 LLLLKHLDVTRFR
-55 SFVGCLGD
+55 SFLGCLGD
-63 SMLAAAAR
+63 SMLAAVAQKA
-71 KEGHPVIPL
+71 GYPVIPL
-80 DLPKQHDKGDKTRRF
+80 NLPKQHDKGDKVRRF
-95 TFDDITRDLRQ
+95 TLHDIGRDLQ
-106 VKVILQLLGVLQE
+106 HIAGIFQILRVLE
-119 KQIDLIHANSL
+119 ERQIDLIHANSL

-151 RYATAYGVLDRL
+151 RYATAYGVLDRI

-171 ILVSEATRWTFAP
+171 ILVSEATRWKFAP

-191 YNGVELSKLEPSS
+191 YNGVELPSFQPSS
-204 QVERQRNPACPDE
+204 QVERQRNP
-217 IGDPIGVETLRADL
+217 DPIGAETLRTDL
-231 NLDPNAVL
+231 NLDPDAVL
-239 VGIVT
+239 IGVVT

-262 KASPAVQLLV
+262 KASPNIQLLV

-277 FPKDAEYINS
+277 FPKDAEYIDS
-287 LKVQAKKLG
+287 LKAQAKKLG
-296 IADRVIFT
+296 VADRVIFT

-309 TEAILSFL
+309 TDAILSLL
-317 DVVLL
+317 DIVLL

-340 GVPVIATPLGGSKE
+340 GAPVIATPLGGSKE
-354 LVTPETGI
+354 LVTPETGL
-362 LVPAEDP
+362 LVPAENP
-369 DAFAEA
+369 DAFAAA

-380 EDAERRKQMG
+380 EDAKRRNRMG

-406 ARLTEDLYLDLL
+406 ARLTEQLYLDLL

>member
-1 MPIKDSNP
+1 
-9 SIEWVKVRTVQSKRY
+9 
-24 NILYLDSGSGIGG
+24 
-37 GQRSL
+37 
-42 LLLLKHLDATRFR
+42 
-55 SFVGCLGD
+55 
-63 SMLAAAAR
+63 MLAAAAR
-71 KEGHPVIPL
+71 KAGHPVIPL
-80 DLPKQHDKGDKTRRF
+80 DLPQQHDKGDKARRF
-95 TFDDITRDLRQ
+95 TFDDIARDLRQ
-106 VKVILQLLGVLQE
+106 LKVIFQLLGVLAE

-141 LYGVPIVMHK
+141 LYGIPIVMHK
-151 RYATAYGVLDRL
+151 RYATAYGILDRI

-184 HSKQALI
+184 DSKQTLI
-191 YNGVELSKLEPSS
+191 YNGVELSPLQPSS
-204 QVERQRNPACPDE
+204 QAEP
-217 IGDPIGVETLRADL
+217 LRSDL
-231 NLDPNAVL
+231 NLDSDAL
-239 VGIVT
+239 LIGIVT

-262 KASPAVQLLV
+262 KASSPVQLLV

-277 FPKDAEYINS
+277 FPKDAEYIDS

-309 TEAILSFL
+309 TNAILSLL

-362 LVPAEDP
+362 LVPPEDP
-369 DAFAEA
+369 DAFAAA

-380 EDAERRKQMG
+380 EDTERRERMG

>member
-1 MPIKDSNP
+1 M
-9 SIEWVKVRTVQSKRY
+9 QSKRY

-71 KEGHPVIPL
+71 KAGHPVIPL
-80 DLPKQHDKGDKTRRF
+80 DLPKQHDKGDKVRRF
-95 TFDDITRDLRQ
+95 TFDDITRDLLQ
-106 VKVILQLLGVLQE
+106 LKVIFQLLWVLEE

-130 AAGLIGGVAAK
+130 AAGLIGGIAAK
-141 LYGVPIVMHK
+141 LYGIPIVMHK

-163 CEALLDRV
+163 CEVLLDRV
-171 ILVSEATRWTFAP
+171 ILVSEATRWAFAS

-191 YNGVELSKLEPSS
+191 YNGVEFSSLQPLS
-204 QVERQRNPACPDE
+204 QA
-217 IGDPIGVETLRADL
+217 ETLRVDL
-231 NLDPNAVL
+231 NLDPDAL
-239 VGIVT
+239 LIGIVT

-249 KGIHTLIEATAKL
+249 KGIHLLIEATAKL
-262 KASPAVQLLV
+262 KASSYIQLLV

-277 FPKDAEYINS
+277 FPKDAEYIDS
-287 LKVQAKKLG
+287 LKVQAEKLG

-309 TEAILSFL
+309 TGAILSLL

-340 GVPVIATPLGGSKE
+340 GIPVIATPLGGSKE

-362 LVPAEDP
+362 LVPAEDA
-369 DAFAEA
+369 DAFAAA

-380 EDAERRKQMG
+380 EDNGGRKRMG

-401 CATQN
+401 CAAQN
-406 ARLTEDLYLDLL
+406 ARLTEDLYLELL

>member
-1 MPIKDSNP
+1 M
-9 SIEWVKVRTVQSKRY
+9 QSKRY

-42 LLLLKHLDATRFR
+42 LLLLKHLDAMRFR
-55 SFVGCLGD
+55 SFLGCLGD

-71 KEGHPVIPL
+71 KAEHPVIPL
-80 DLPKQHDKGDKTRRF
+80 DLPQQHDKGDKVRRF
-95 TFDDITRDLRQ
+95 TFDDIGRDLRQ
-106 VKVILQLLGVLQE
+106 LKVIFQLLWVLE
-119 KQIDLIHANSL
+119 DKQIDLIHANSL
-130 AAGLIGGVAAK
+130 AAGLIGGIAGK
-141 LYGVPIVMHK
+141 LYGIPVIMHK
-151 RYATAYGVLDRL
+151 RYATAYGVLDRI
-163 CEALLDRV
+163 CEALLDCV
-171 ILVSEATRWTFAP
+171 ILVSEATRWKFAP
-184 HSKQALI
+184 HSKQVLI
-191 YNGVELSKLEPSS
+191 YNGVELSSFRPALSTPH
-204 QVERQRNPACPDE
+204 QR
-217 IGDPIGVETLRADL
+217 GGKTLRADL
-231 NLDPNAVL
+231 NLDPDAL
-239 VGIVT
+239 LIGIVT

-262 KASPAVQLLV
+262 KASSSVQLLV

-277 FPKDAEYINS
+277 FPKDAEYIGS

-296 IADRVIFT
+296 VTDRVIFT

-309 TEAILSFL
+309 TGAILSLL

-362 LVPAEDP
+362 LVPAEDA
-369 DAFAEA
+369 DAFAAA
-375 ITQLA
+375 IMQLA
-380 EDAERRKQMG
+380 KDNEGRKRMG

-401 CATQN
+401 CAAQN
-406 ARLTEDLYLDLL
+406 ARLTEDLYLNLL